1 MAAKR
6 SGLGKGLDA
15 LIPTTT
21 QFESSRDVESK
32 AGGIQMVALDKI
44 IPNPW
49 QPRLVMDSN
58 ELDSLASSIKEH
70 GVIQPLIISVH
81 PEEADLFILIAGE
94 RRLRASEIAGLKEVP
109 VIVRDTTEQE
119 KLELALIENVQ
130 RENLA
135 PLETA
140 KAYQQLNQDFNL
152 SHDEI
157 AERVGKSRVSITNT
171 LRLLKLPPSIQNAL
185 SEEKISEGHARALLT
200 LLNTQAQTAALQT
213 ILSQQLNV
221 RQTEELVR
229 KLQGEKKATKPK
241 AEKAPEI
248 KGIEEQLRLALG
260 TKVTLNHGKKGGTI
274 TLHYYSDE
282 ELNALIERFSE

>member
-1 MAAKR
+1 MAKR

-15 LIPTTT
+15 LIPTSSS
-21 QFESSRDVESK
+21 FESYPVPES
-32 AGGIQMVALDKI
+32 QVTHVALGKI

-49 QPRLVMDSN
+49 QPRQSMVQD
-58 ELDSLASSIKEH
+58 ELESLAASIREH
-70 GVIQPLIISVH
+70 GVIQPLIISPH
-81 PEEADLFILIAGE
+81 PEEPEIYILIAGE

-109 VIVRDTTEQE
+109 VIIRETSEQE

-140 KAYQQLNQDFNL
+140 RAYLQLNQEFNL

-157 AERVGKSRVSITNT
+157 ATRVGKSRVSITNT
-171 LRLLKLPPSIQNAL
+171 LRLLKLPPSVQNAL
-185 SEEKISEGHARALLT
+185 SEEKISEGHARALLA
-200 LLNTQAQTAALQT
+200 LLSPQAQTAALQT
-213 ILSQQLNV
+213 ILSQGLSV

-229 KLQGEKKATKPK
+229 KLQGEKKPAAQK
-241 AEKAPEI
+241 AAKAPEI
-248 KGIEEQLRLALG
+248 KAIEEQLRTALG
-260 TKVTLNHGKKGGTI
+260 TKVTLSHGKSGGTI

-282 ELNALIERFSE
+282 ELNALIDRFTEK